1 MLPSVG
7 TYGFET
13 VGDWS
18 TDEVY
23 IPFLPRKTPRPS
35 TCVQSPFPQR
45 GYGPSVVLIKEQ
57 FCFWEGKKKVCY
69 WVPSQTH
76 GSRGA
81 EEGASALM
89 LFKAPHCDLVHK
101 QRAKLRGK
109 L

>member
-23 IPFLPRKTPRPS
+23 IPFLPCKTPRPS

-57 FCFWEGKKKVCY
+57 FCFWEGKKKSLLLG
-69 WVPSQTH
+69 PIADQ
-76 GSRGA
+76 R
-81 EEGASALM
+81 
-89 LFKAPHCDLVHK
+89 K
-101 QRAKLRGK
+101 QGC
-109 L
+109 